1 MNKGLNST
9 QSKPWELNIFIESD
23 FPPGLDQV
31 KLNTSHENTPM
42 SSMKPLKLS
51 SIEESCAQS
60 MKSAPSLVLFEN
72 LLNTPI
78 QAVEVGW
85 SLVGVSPTVF
95 STNPASPSE
104 LSEAACKTG
113 FWIRTAREKAG
124 KGRNCFV
131 TC

>member
-1 MNKGLNST
+1 
-9 QSKPWELNIFIESD
+9 
-23 FPPGLDQV
+23 
-31 KLNTSHENTPM
+31 M

-60 MKSAPSLVLFEN
+60 RKSAPSLVLFEN

-85 SLVGVSPTVF
+85 SLVGVSSTVF

-104 LSEAACKTG
+104 VSEAARLVKPV
-113 FWIRTAREKAG
+113 FESAPPEKRRERAG
-124 KGRNCFV
+124 IVLLNVIYKSDQCNLVPSSSWEHPEIFAYLLLH
-131 TC
+131 